1 MAAPRSRRFI
11 AVAGN
16 IGVGKSTLV
25 HFLARQYALT
35 PHFEPNEGNPY
46 LKDFYGDMRRW
57 SFHSQVYFLAKKFRI
72 HQELTEAEE
81 RVIQDRTIYEDA
93 EIFAENL
100 FRRRQMSPRDYRTYR
115 DLYEAIVRQ
124 LRPPDLMIYLT
135 CSIRTVRKR
144 IKMRGR
150 PEEQAI
156 PIGYLKRLQELYD
169 AWFARYDLGETV
181 VIETDKLDYIQDMV
195 HRIDLRQRVEKVLRR
210 A

>member
-1 MAAPRSRRFI
+1 
-11 AVAGN
+11 
-16 IGVGKSTLV
+16 
-25 HFLARQYALT
+25 
-35 PHFEPNEGNPY
+35 
-46 LKDFYGDMRRW
+46 
-57 SFHSQVYFLAKKFRI
+57 
-72 HQELTEAEE
+72 
-81 RVIQDRTIYEDA
+81 
-93 EIFAENL
+93 
-100 FRRRQMSPRDYRTYR
+100 MSPRDYRTYR